1 VARFLALDWD
11 QNQLHLVAADVR
23 GSRVTMER
31 AGFWQETSSPGAV
44 DPEELG
50 RLLRDRM
57 KSAGIAPA
65 PLVVS
70 VARDRVILKDLR
82 FPTVESH
89 EEAALVRL
97 QALKELTDSP
107 DEVIIDYVSHTGR
120 DVPEQRATALIIR
133 KDILNGYMR
142 LAQAAGVKLAAVTPR
157 PYGTTAAARRAMA
170 VGSELTPKPEGD
182 EPVAVVTLSD
192 KWAEFCVIRGTR
204 LVLTR
209 TMNLGPGLAGE
220 IRRNLTVYTGQGGGI
235 PVQAVYL
242 SAGAA
247 PELRQRL
254 GEMIEIPIYNYDP
267 FAGAPIDVP
276 GAPGG
281 FAGASGLLFARGEGK
296 LPINFVDPR
305 KVEAPPNPMRSR
317 VLIGACAFVAIVIAL
332 VFTGQHILS
341 AREREAEEA
350 EQEKAHKEKLLA
362 GDPDFKAQ
370 FDANRKREQDLLKE
384 QDDLKSR
391 VNPDDEMKAR
401 LEKIGKDLQRV
412 RDQSYELEK
421 QLIGLRAVNKRL
433 KSIDEWDTVVWLD
446 ELYDLTD
453 RIPDVNAL
461 RITTLK
467 GDPIKRNPKTPSPFA
482 VRLTVEGELLDPQKG
497 RAPLDEFIAG
507 FNRKADAAK
516 AKGKAGPD
524 KTDSQ
529 EGVYYTLE
537 APPVLKGNKFS
548 FTVQIKRRRPED
560 YKRDLSAQ

>member
-11 QNQLHLVAADVR
+11 QNQLHLVAADMR
-23 GSRVTMER
+23 GSKVTMER
-31 AGFWQETSSPGAV
+31 AAFWQETSSPGAV

-50 RLLRDRM
+50 RVLRDRM
-57 KSAGIAPA
+57 RSAGIAPA
-65 PLVVS
+65 PLIVS

-107 DEVIIDYVSHTGR
+107 DDVVIDYASHTGR

-133 KDILNGYMR
+133 KDILNGYLR
-142 LAQAAGVKLAAVTPR
+142 LAQAAGVKLVAMTPR

-192 KWAEFCVIRGTR
+192 KWAEFCVIRGCR
-204 LVLTR
+204 LVLAR

-242 SAGAA
+242 SAGVN

-254 GEMIEIPIYNYDP
+254 GELIEIPIYNYDP

-317 VLIGACAFVAIVIAL
+317 VLIGAFALVAIIIAL

-341 AREREAEEA
+341 AKEREAEEA
-350 EQEKAHKEKLLA
+350 EQEKARKEKILA
-362 GDPDFKAQ
+362 GDTEIKALI
-370 FDANRKREQDLLKE
+370 DANRKREQDLVKE
-384 QDDLKSR
+384 RKDLEDR
-391 VNPDDEMKAR
+391 VNPDAEIKAR
-401 LEKIGKDLQRV
+401 LEKVRKDLQAV
-412 RDQSYELEK
+412 RDRNYELDR

-433 KSIDEWDTVVWLD
+433 KSIDEWEGVVWLD

-461 RITTLK
+461 RITSLK
-467 GDPIKRNPKTPSPFA
+467 GEPIQRNAKTTSPFA
-482 VRLTVEGELLDPQKG
+482 VKLTVEGELLEPQKG

-507 FNRKADAAK
+507 FNRKAARARGKVSPDGTDGQEYYEVEALDV
-516 AKGKAGPD
+516 KG
-524 KTDSQ
+524 S
-529 EGVYYTLE
+529 
-537 APPVLKGNKFS
+537 KFS
-548 FTVQIKRRRPED
+548 FSVKIQRRRPED
-560 YKRDLSAQ
+560 YTRDLSAQ